1 MQVNDTK
8 DDQAEAKHQAKA
20 RLHAAGAS
28 MVIAIFKDDSR
39 EEFVRTSAT
48 VLYNSTLDA
57 VRKGFEEKKNRQFDE
72 FNEEYMRRFIALARL
87 YQVGRIPF

>member
-1 MQVNDTK
+1 MRPALVWI
-8 DDQAEAKHQAKA
+8 EAGCHFTLLVC
-20 RLHAAGAS
+20 R
-28 MVIAIFKDDSR
+28 VIAIFKDDSR